1 MISRLSIYF
10 AEQGR
15 PIFVLMLSALTSL
28 AVLGMYEAAI
38 GEKALTIGP
47 TLVVTISTYF
57 LIFLHWRV
65 ADEFKD
71 RETDRRFFPDR
82 PVPSGRVRLTDLRAL
97 LIAITLLVFVI
108 NAVWRTA
115 FVPFLVVFVYALLMS
130 RWFFLERYLAPNR
143 FMAVLTHSPT
153 FVLLNIYVIAWYA
166 KQQGQPILSTESL
179 VITAWFVLHVLSWE
193 FARKAWAP
201 SQEMPGYQT
210 YSSSLGYRRAGLL
223 PLVFVLSQWL
233 LLAWICARFDL
244 SRWILLA
251 TGIPMLAFA
260 DACIRYAL
268 FPERY
273 AARLNRVAPLYLL
286 SIPFAVTLYFA
297 VFGGIRVAG

>member
-1 MISRLSIYF
+1 MIRRLSIYF

-28 AVLGMYEAAI
+28 AVLGMYEASI
-38 GEKALTIGP
+38 GEDALTVGP
-47 TLVVTISTYF
+47 TLVVAVSTYF

-71 RETDRRFFPDR
+71 QETDRRFFPHR
-82 PVPSGRVRLTDLRAL
+82 PVPSGRVMLSDLRAL
-97 LIAITLLVFVI
+97 LIGITVLVFAI
-108 NAVWRTA
+108 NAVWHTA

-130 RWFFLERYLAPNR
+130 KWFFLERYLAPNR

-166 KQQGQPILSTESL
+166 KQQGYPILSTESL

-210 YSSSLGYRRAGLL
+210 YSSTLGYRRAGLL
-223 PLVFVLSQWL
+223 PLVFVVLQWL
-233 LLAWICARFDL
+233 LLGWICVRFDL
-244 SRWILLA
+244 SRWLLLA
-251 TGIPMLAFA
+251 TGIPMLVFSNV
-260 DACIRYAL
+260 CIRYAF

-273 AARLNRVAPLYLL
+273 AARLNRMAPLYLL

-297 VFGGIRVAG
+297 LFGGIRVTG